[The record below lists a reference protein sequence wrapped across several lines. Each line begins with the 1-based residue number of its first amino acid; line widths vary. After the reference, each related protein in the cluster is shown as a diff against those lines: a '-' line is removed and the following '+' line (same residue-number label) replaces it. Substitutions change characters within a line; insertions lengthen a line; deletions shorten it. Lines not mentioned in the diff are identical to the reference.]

1 MNPEDTT
8 TSTVQDTVQASETTQ
23 PDNLETQAVQDTEDV
38 QDTTQTTE
46 TDDSSVSSDDSTSD
60 EAELLAWA
68 EKKGVKTDDPVAL
81 LKMVREAEKK
91 MHTTSQEAKQLRE
104 SFDSMGQEQ
113 GLDDT
118 SILLNRLQV
127 TDFYLNNPEA
137 RNYDDKMAQIV
148 NEKPYLANDLATV
161 YKLAKF
167 ESAESEMLA
176 RSQQVKKETLAQVA
190 KAEAAAPPEGTAS
203 TRDTIPSQPTDD
215 DIAKMSLSEYEA
227 WKKQTGYNPFVAN

>member
-1 MNPEDTT
+1 MKPEDTT
-8 TSTVQDTVQASETTQ
+8 TSTVQEETQASETTQ
-23 PDNLETQAVQDTEDV
+23 LEAPEAQAVQDTEDV
-38 QDTTQTTE
+38 QDSTQTTE
-46 TDDSSVSSDDSTSD
+46 TEDSSASSDDSTSD
-60 EAELLAWA
+60 EAELFAWA
-68 EKKGVKTDDPVAL
+68 EKKNVKTDDPIAL
-81 LKMVREAEKK
+81 LKMLRDGDKK
-91 MHTTSQEAKQLRE
+91 VHAASQEVKQLRE

-190 KAEAAAPPEGTAS
+190 KAESAAPPEGTAS

-215 DIAKMSLSEYEA
+215 DIAKMSLAEYEA